1 MAGSDSEPNTSVP
14 CSDTAEVTKHHYV
27 DRHERTCC
35 QNPTCGIVFG
45 LTNLRRPHHCHRC
58 GEVFCR
64 NCLRYSQ
71 KLDTSAQPDV
81 NGTPCKVCYTCF
93 SERTESQVS
102 VTRSHTEY
110 FSSMRGMSRKE
121 RRNTECEIILEH
133 TKGQRRF
140 WKDQFQV
147 EYRKECLRLLQ
158 GFHDS
163 IGTSHVLRTLGE
175 IRGYVDVPG
184 WQRSTFWELETIIH
198 FCRACGKKLDLVKH
212 RNCRV
217 CGLALC
223 KACAHKELL
232 VFYED
237 DGSLDKAKLVII
249 RVHGAPEKEPKYSV
263 LLRICAQCKGE
274 LTRRQVQDHDWY
286 MKNKKIQRP
295 ESVAFGS
302 VMQFDDH
309 FRDLTDRINEAF
321 DGDNPNRD
329 GDSIGRWA
337 SLDELSLDF
346 DKISLGNMSTLM
358 KDQVRENTEAF
369 LSLYK
374 EMRKLFEAQKGELSP
389 KRIQFVQNYLK
400 ARLDFYNQTKMRLGR
415 INTRHESQD
424 IVVSVQ

>member
-1 MAGSDSEPNTSVP
+1 MGVSD
-14 CSDTAEVTKHHYV
+14 VTKHHYV

-35 QNPTCGIVFG
+35 QNSTCGVVFG
-45 LTNLRRPHHCHRC
+45 LTLLRRPHHCHRC

-64 NCLRYSQ
+64 NCLCFAR
-71 KLDTSAQPDV
+71 KLDASAQPDV

-93 SERTESQVS
+93 SEGTYNQVG

-110 FSSMRGMSRKE
+110 FSSIRGISRKD
-121 RRNTECEIILEH
+121 RRKTECEVILEH
-133 TKGQRRF
+133 THGQKRF
-140 WKDQFQV
+140 WKDQCQV
-147 EYRKECLRLLQ
+147 DYQKECLRLLQ

-184 WQRSTFWELETIIH
+184 WQRSTFWELETSVH
-198 FCRACGKKLDLVKH
+198 FCRACGKKLDRVKH

-237 DGSLDKAKLVII
+237 SGSLEKARLAII
-249 RVHGAPEKEPKYSV
+249 RVQGAPVKEPKYSV

-274 LTRRQVQDHDWY
+274 LTRRQLRNQDWY
-286 MKNKKIQRP
+286 MCKKEFQRKESAAF
-295 ESVAFGS
+295 ESVLH
-302 VMQFDDH
+302 FDDH

-321 DGDNPNRD
+321 DSMIQDNANRD
-329 GDSIGRWA
+329 GDSIGTCE
-337 SLDELSLDF
+337 SFDELNLDF
-346 DKISLGNMSTLM
+346 DKISLGNIATRL
-358 KDQVRENTEAF
+358 KDQVLENTEAYG
-369 LSLYK
+369 SLYR
-374 EMRKLFEAQKGELSP
+374 EMRKLFEAHIVELSAT
-389 KRIQFVQNYLK
+389 RIEFVQQYLT

-415 INTRHESQD
+415 MNIRNESSD
-424 IVVSVQ
+424 IEVSIQ